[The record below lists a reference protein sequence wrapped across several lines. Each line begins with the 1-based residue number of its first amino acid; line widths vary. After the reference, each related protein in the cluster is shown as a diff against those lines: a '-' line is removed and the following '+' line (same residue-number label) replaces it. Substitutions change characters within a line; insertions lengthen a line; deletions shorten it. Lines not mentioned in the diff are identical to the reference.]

1 MPGKKIGKYQLGETL
16 GEGNYGKVKLAQH
29 IETGQRFAVKIVQKS
44 KLREE
49 GLEEQMK
56 REITVQKMLIHKHV
70 VRLFEVMQTDNNI
83 YLVLEL
89 ISGGELFDRIIQ
101 KKRFDEDTARR
112 YFQELIVGLYY
123 CHQQGVAHRDLKPE
137 NLLLD
142 DSDHIKITDFG
153 LSNYQKGPEG
163 AEGGGALLQTVCG
176 TPNYV
181 APEVLDTDEGGGGY
195 NGFTADVWTCGVI
208 LFVMVAGY
216 LPFDEQSG
224 NLNALFLIIR
234 RGEYK
239 FPRSPAFS
247 PELQD
252 LCKRILIIDPKKRFT
267 LEDIM
272 RHKWFAKDF
281 DASQIEAFRGA
292 TKVQPSAEQVKN
304 WATKAEESGEKAPKK
319 RQESGYNAFQ
329 LIDKLTGHTLQALLS
344 TDFALGTESATP
356 ARRSGT
362 TSVLVKTGGEEALKE
377 VVKSMKEIGAGPQPT
392 KVDPYVIKGAI
403 TQRGVMTFQAS
414 ITPTISQR
422 LSLLSIRKTKGDTLR
437 YHKVHDE
444 LIAKLGALAVRV
456 EGGAP
461 AEPEA

>member
-29 IETGQRFAVKIVQKS
+29 IETGQRYAVKIVQKS

-49 GLEEQMK
+49 QLEEQMK
-56 REITVQKMLIHKHV
+56 REITVQKMLVHKHV

-89 ISGGELFDRIIQ
+89 ITGGELFDRIIQ
-101 KKRFDEDTARR
+101 KKKFDEDTARR

-142 DSDHIKITDFG
+142 DQDHIKITDFG
-153 LSNYQKGPEG
+153 LSNYQKNEG
-163 AEGGGALLQTVCG
+163 GEGGGGALLQTVCG

-181 APEVLDTDEGGGGY
+181 APEVLETDDSGSGY

-216 LPFDEQSG
+216 LPFDDTSG
-224 NLNALFLIIR
+224 NLNALFLVIR

-239 FPRSPAFS
+239 FPRSGLSA
-247 PELQD
+247 EIQD
-252 LCKRILIIDPKKRFT
+252 LIKNILVTNPNKRFT

-272 RHKWFAKDF
+272 RHRWFSKDF
-281 DASQIEAFRGA
+281 DASQVEAFRGA
-292 TKVQPSAEQVKN
+292 TKMQPTDEQVKN
-304 WATKAEESGEKAPKK
+304 WASKAEESGEKVQKQ
-319 RQESGYNAFQ
+319 RQEGGYNAFQ
-329 LIDKLTGHTLQALLS
+329 LIDKLTGHTFQALLS
-344 TDFALGTESATP
+344 SDYALGTAEKTP
-356 ARRSGT
+356 ARRSGE
-362 TSVLVKTGGEEALKE
+362 TSILLKCGGTDAVAE
-377 VVKSMKEIGAGPQPT
+377 VTKAMKAISAAPQPA
-392 KVDPYVIKGAI
+392 KADPFMIKGAI
-403 TQRGVMTFQAS
+403 TQRGVMTFQCM
-414 ITPTISQR
+414 ITPTISQK

-437 YHKVHDE
+437 YHKVHDD
-444 LIAKLGALAVRV
+444 LVAKLGELAVRFAQ
-456 EGGAP
+456 E
-461 AEPEA
+461 